1 MTLTFKLYTF
11 SVDKLKGDDE
21 DTKLIVYSNGTVV
34 WDQSVISK
42 VSFLSFSHEESKSVL
57 WNEHPTSRIS
67 ILEIDSRKNRV
78 GIGLILRPTLYE
90 NISLVH
96 TFLLITFSRIFFG

>member
-1 MTLTFKLYTF
+1 M
-11 SVDKLKGDDE
+11 DKLKGDDD

-42 VSFLSFSHEESKSVL
+42 VSFLSFSHKNKKISVL
-57 WNEHPTSRIS
+57 WNEHRPTSRIS

-96 TFLLITFSRIFFG
+96 TFLLVTFNTIFFDKFKF

>member
-42 VSFLSFSHEESKSVL
+42 VSFLSFL
-57 WNEHPTSRIS
+57 T
-67 ILEIDSRKNRV
+67 KNQNR
-78 GIGLILRPTLYE
+78 YCE
-90 NISLVH
+90 MNIPRH
-96 TFLLITFSRIFFG
+96 AFQF

>member
-42 VSFLSFSHEESKSVL
+42 VSFLSFSHEESKWVL
-57 WNEHPTSRIS
+57 
-67 ILEIDSRKNRV
+67 
-78 GIGLILRPTLYE
+78 
-90 NISLVH
+90 
-96 TFLLITFSRIFFG
+96 

>member
-42 VSFLSFSHEESKSVL
+42 VSFLSCGNIVIYK
-57 WNEHPTSRIS
+57 
-67 ILEIDSRKNRV
+67 
-78 GIGLILRPTLYE
+78 LIL
-90 NISLVH
+90 N
-96 TFLLITFSRIFFG
+96 F